1 MHWTSAMSTSS
12 TCMNFKATRN
22 ASRDSWWVL
31 SSKYLEEAELRL
43 LLVGQKDRGGRRT
56 SAQGHSTSHPPGA
69 SENKASG

>member
-1 MHWTSAMSTSS
+1 MSTSS

-43 LLVGQKDRGGRRT
+43 LLAGHKEQVGRRT
-56 SAQGHSTSHPPGA
+56 SAQEHSISRPPGA
-69 SENKASG
+69 SENKASGCN